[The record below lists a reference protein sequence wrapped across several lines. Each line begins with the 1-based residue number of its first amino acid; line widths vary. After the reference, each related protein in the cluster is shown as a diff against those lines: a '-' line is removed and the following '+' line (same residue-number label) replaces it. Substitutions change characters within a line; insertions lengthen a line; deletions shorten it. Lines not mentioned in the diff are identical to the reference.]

1 MRSSAVKMSNILKCN
16 LCNIVID
23 ELLSYI
29 QNKQSVIDDNT
40 LVRICTSAFSSEEIK
55 QSKTLLFES
64 LSTGQRKIVRKR
76 TGKEA
81 RDIDDIVTVM
91 RAAEADTLP
100 VFVARKLEKLPPL
113 SFDHLDCTKLLKDIV
128 KLQNDLDEIKS
139 SYATKSELENV
150 RVDMQN
156 LKYASLPHTPF
167 NAVNNRRG
175 AWVHDSGPIGLV
187 SQYSHCNRESLDSDI
202 VPSEIHS
209 STLGNTVV
217 PPVCEKTELECFLS
231 ESTKTT
237 SDKKCEI
244 NGTLPKMTQA
254 SSQESHIACNTPAE
268 APSSAPYPLSKK
280 SNQNVSQINI
290 TDSGDN
296 SANPVIGNEQSQKTT
311 TSLQLEMNLVEN
323 TTSQL
328 LSADTVT
335 LAGPHDE
342 PLTNDSG
349 DDWQLPKTKRNRN
362 KTKYRYSGMRGIARD
377 TVSKFKSAGKKV
389 PIFIS
394 NVHKDTSEADIIEY
408 IKDKTQER
416 IFLRKITNNVEKDHN
431 AYKFFVCETKVPLF
445 LDEKLWPVGI
455 IFRRFVNFKYNH
467 IVSNRE
473 RVSPVD
479 GQQRDKING

>member
-1 MRSSAVKMSNILKCN
+1 MSNILKCN

-29 QNKQSVIDDNT
+29 QNKLSVIDDIT

-55 QSKTLLFES
+55 KSKTLLFES

-76 TGKEA
+76 SGKEA
-81 RDIDDIVTVM
+81 RDIDDIVTAM

-128 KLQNDLDEIKS
+128 KLQNDLEEIKS

-150 RVDMQN
+150 RVDVQN
-156 LKYASLPHTPF
+156 LKYVSLPQTPF

-175 AWVHDSGPIGLV
+175 AWLHDSGPKGLV
-187 SQYSHCNRESLDSDI
+187 SQISHYNRESLDSEI
-202 VPSEIHS
+202 VPSDIHS
-209 STLGNTVV
+209 STLSNKIAQ
-217 PPVCEKTELECFLS
+217 PVSEKTELGSFHID
-231 ESTKTT
+231 STKTT
-237 SDKKCEI
+237 GDKKCVI
-244 NGTLPKMTQA
+244 SGTSPKMTQVLR
-254 SSQESHIACNTPAE
+254 QESRTAINT
-268 APSSAPYPLSKK
+268 PSSAAYPLSK
-280 SNQNVSQINI
+280 NCDQIISQINI
-290 TDSGDN
+290 TDSGDD
-296 SANPVIGNEQSQKTT
+296 SANPVGGDGQSQKNTAT
-311 TSLQLEMNLVEN
+311 TSLQHEMNLVKN
-323 TTSQL
+323 TTSQQL
-328 LSADTVT
+328 NADTVT
-335 LAGPHDE
+335 SGPYDE
-342 PLTNDSG
+342 PLKNDSD
-349 DDWQLPKTKRNRN
+349 DDWQLPRTKRNRN

-377 TVSKFKSAGKKV
+377 AVSKFKSAGKKV

-394 NVHKDTSEADIIEY
+394 NVHKDTSELDIIEY

-416 IFLRKITNNVEKDHN
+416 IFLRKITINSEKDHN

-467 IVSNRE
+467 YTSNRD
-473 RVSPVD
+473 RVSSVD
-479 GQQRDKING
+479 GQQRDNILNG